1 MVVFL
6 LEKKMKKQEFKAL
19 ITLMGGEFKIAKFK
33 DGYAYRVAIQDKFEE
48 EYQYESRTKAYLDG
62 KKAFKKLVGY
72 ANHR

>member
-1 MVVFL
+1 
-6 LEKKMKKQEFKAL
+6 
-19 ITLMGGEFKIAKFK
+19 MGGEFKIAKFK